1 MNPEMGEMKELHHEA
16 MRLADQADHLRRLG
30 DLEASRRHL
39 ALALE
44 QERQA
49 AALTTVDL
57 ALEPTRAVLHRSA
70 ATLAFQCGDYREAER
85 LIAVAL
91 GGNPP
96 ETIAEELRDLLE
108 QVYFERPRKQR
119 RRTIPTSGSS

>member
-1 MNPEMGEMKELHHEA
+1 MNTAMDRMKDLHHEA

-30 DLEASRRHL
+30 DPDGAQTHL
-39 ALALE
+39 RLALE
-44 QERQA
+44 QERRA
-49 AALTTVDL
+49 AELAAPDLT
-57 ALEPTRAVLHRSA
+57 LEPTRSILHRSA

-85 LIAVAL
+85 LVAVAL

-108 QVYFERPRKQR
+108 QVYFERPRKGR
-119 RRTIPTSGSS
+119 RRSLGTSDKE